1 MIVIDK
7 ALQAN
12 PTDENL
18 IIEQR
23 DLKHQLDILYMDNAI
38 GAHIRSKVKWIED
51 GERSTSYFLAV
62 EKHRQGRNVIKS
74 LKPNIY

>member
-1 MIVIDK
+1 
-7 ALQAN
+7 
-12 PTDENL
+12 
-18 IIEQR
+18 
-23 DLKHQLDILYMDNAI
+23 MDDAI

-74 LKPNIY
+74 LKKENKTYVKDHEILDVAKDFYAKL